1 MYINIFTL
9 FIRSMHVVI
18 DEEKHKW
25 AEAFITIDK
34 IKKVAMRKQIKCCI
48 IQV

>member
-1 MYINIFTL
+1 MYIKIFTL
-9 FIRSMHVVI
+9 FIRYVHVVI

-34 IKKVAMRKQIKCCI
+34 IKKWQLENKFNV
-48 IQV
+48 V